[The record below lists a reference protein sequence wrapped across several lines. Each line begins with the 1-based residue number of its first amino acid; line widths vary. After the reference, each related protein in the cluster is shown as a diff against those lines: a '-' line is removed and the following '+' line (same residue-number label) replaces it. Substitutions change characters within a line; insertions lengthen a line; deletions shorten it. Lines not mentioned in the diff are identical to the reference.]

1 MCAYKDQ
8 NKYIVGGVY
17 IPPDSEVEKY
27 QELNL
32 CIEEVMIT
40 YPHHTVTHVRGSFPI
55 MRDGVNNGVRSA
67 ASCHSD
73 CTYNNTLY
81 QTVDIENTKA
91 NVLDLCFSNIKG
103 FPSERSLDFLFE
115 GL

>member
-55 MRDGVNNGVRSA
+55 MRDGVNNSVISA
-67 ASCHSD
+67 TLCISD
-73 CTYNNTLY
+73 CTYNNVMNL
-81 QTVDIENTKA
+81 TVDIENTKGI
-91 NVLDLCFSNIKG
+91 VYYESSK
-103 FPSERSLDFLFE
+103 E
-115 GL
+115 